1 MGIIKSLEKAKMGD
15 TASVNEII
23 KHYEYFIYYEM
34 QKYNI
39 TDLATCYDCVIS
51 NILKSIYKFEI

>member
-1 MGIIKSLEKAKMGD
+1 MGIIELLEKAKTGD

-39 TDLATCYDCVIS
+39 MDLATCYDCVIS
-51 NILKSIYKFEI
+51 NILKAIYKFKI

>member
-1 MGIIKSLEKAKMGD
+1 MGVIELLEKAKKGD
-15 TASVNEII
+15 AASVNEII

-39 TDLATCYDCVIS
+39 MDMTTCYDCVES
-51 NILKSIYKFEI
+51 NILKAIYKFEI

>member
-15 TASVNEII
+15 MASVNEII
-23 KHYEYFIYYEM
+23 KRYEYFIYYEM

-39 TDLATCYDCVIS
+39 TDMITCYDCVIS

>member
-1 MGIIKSLEKAKMGD
+1 MGD

-23 KHYEYFIYYEM
+23 KRYEYFIYYEM

-39 TDLATCYDCVIS
+39 TDMITCYDCVIS

>member
-1 MGIIKSLEKAKMGD
+1 MGIIELLEKAKMGD
-15 TASVNEII
+15 TASINEII
-23 KHYEYFIYYEM
+23 KRYEYFIYYEM

-51 NILKSIYKFEI
+51 NILKAIYKFKI

>member
-23 KHYEYFIYYEM
+23 KRYEYFIYYEM
-34 QKYNI
+34 QKTINI
-39 TDLATCYDCVIS
+39 CFKEKRLVVEF
-51 NILKSIYKFEI
+51 L

>member
-23 KHYEYFIYYEM
+23 KRYEYFIYYEM

-39 TDLATCYDCVIS
+39 TDMTTCYDCVIS